1 LLLLIIGIFFRS
13 YLYIFPAG
21 LAGCVLAGLING
33 IGSLFYYM
41 ALYRLPASLG
51 QLLYSMYPFFVA
63 IWLFAD
69 KQPISQL
76 TFFRISIA
84 MFAVLLLTYVPG
96 ARPDLLGVLMML
108 TAAVLYAMHLPINQ
122 RVLYEVPA
130 PTVTLYTLLSMTMVV
145 VPVYLFFDRSLPA
158 SAMPWPPVLGLT
170 LATLL
175 SRLSLF
181 LGVKGIGG
189 MQTALLGLAE
199 LLVTI
204 LLSRLM
210 LHETLS
216 SLQWL
221 GVLALVIS
229 LLLVRFEKG
238 KPGKQSGG
246 GWLSWIRAPQLPKD
260 LWPPY

>member
-1 LLLLIIGIFFRS
+1 
-13 YLYIFPAG
+13 
-21 LAGCVLAGLING
+21 
-33 IGSLFYYM
+33 
-41 ALYRLPASLG
+41 
-51 QLLYSMYPFFVA
+51 
-63 IWLFAD
+63 
-69 KQPISQL
+69 
-76 TFFRISIA
+76 
-84 MFAVLLLTYVPG
+84 
-96 ARPDLLGVLMML
+96 
-108 TAAVLYAMHLPINQ
+108 
-122 RVLYEVPA
+122 
-130 PTVTLYTLLSMTMVV
+130 VTLYTLLSMSLVV
-145 VPVYLFFDRSLPA
+145 VPAYLFFDRTLPA
-158 SAMPWPPVLGLT
+158 STMPWPPVLGLT

-210 LHETLS
+210 LHEMLS
-216 SLQWL
+216 PLQWL
-221 GVLALVIS
+221 GVLALVLS
-229 LLLVRFEKG
+229 LLLVRFEKA